1 MKYIIKKSI
10 SFLVDNLLEKQS
22 QLHNISKKENI
33 ELML

>member
-10 SFLVDNLLEKQS
+10 SFLVEDLLAKQS